1 MNKSKLA
8 IVIVLAA
15 GVLAAVV
22 YSVLWQKSALTK
34 TNANLNATNAGLAN
48 KNTNTNAPDE
58 QKMSAHFRLKT
69 PILGA
74 EVGSPLE
81 ISGSAAGWYFEA
93 TFPIRLVDGN
103 GNILASGQARAT
115 EDWMT
120 ENFVPFAAELSFSEP
135 TTPTGM
141 LIFKN
146 DNPSGDPTRDE
157 EVDVPVRFSLS
168 SAAACR
174 STGCSGQICSDSDM
188 ITTCIYLPEYACYKK
203 AKCERQSDGKCGW
216 TQTPELTSCVNKS
229 KE

>member
-1 MNKSKLA
+1 MKKNYFTLLLIF
-8 IVIVLAA
+8 IVI
-15 GVLAAVV
+15 AAVAV
-22 YSVLWQKSALTK
+22 YLVHKERNYSVQTDI
-34 TNANLNATNAGLAN
+34 NASNNNLPSENNN
-48 KNTNTNAPDE
+48 NNAPGE

-74 EVGSPLE
+74 EVSSPLE

-93 TFPIRLVDGN
+93 TFPVKLLDAN
-103 GNILASGQARAT
+103 GDILASGQARAT
-115 EDWMT
+115 DDWMT
-120 ENFVPFAAELSFSEP
+120 ENFVPFTAELSFSKP
-135 TTPTGM
+135 TTTTGM

-157 EVDVPVRFSLS
+157 EVDVPVRFS
-168 SAAACR
+168 ATPVATCH

-216 TQTPELTSCVNKS
+216 TDTPELTSCLDKS
-229 KE
+229 RK